1 MDTYKDTPILERL
14 SEEEE
19 FTILDNKSDYKKF
32 KIFAPSI
39 QSCLTTVIPSSQIV
53 PNTDELLYNLSQL
66 EVFAPLTEIFENY
79 SFAEP
84 QLVINKLLE
93 LPLEMHSSAA
103 LLMNEEFL
111 NYIREEEKFAEI
123 VQIYCKGKNPH
134 GTILEIIN
142 EYVLYKAFPRNN
154 NQIPFELVID
164 IMRFNITEK
173 TFDNQLLIHISE
185 EYDNWKLSEKEKFN
199 EFLIHNS
206 YSHETFLLFI
216 DWELIF
222 KNIKEEEA
230 QCLIHSMIN
239 ALYLSDKL
247 FGCDNS
253 WIDKMLE
260 SLYESYDDDLQ
271 VGNLLEE
278 LAQ

>member
-1 MDTYKDTPILERL
+1 
-14 SEEEE
+14 
-19 FTILDNKSDYKKF
+19 
-32 KIFAPSI
+32 
-39 QSCLTTVIPSSQIV
+39 
-53 PNTDELLYNLSQL
+53 
-66 EVFAPLTEIFENY
+66 
-79 SFAEP
+79 
-84 QLVINKLLE
+84 
-93 LPLEMHSSAA
+93 MHSSAA